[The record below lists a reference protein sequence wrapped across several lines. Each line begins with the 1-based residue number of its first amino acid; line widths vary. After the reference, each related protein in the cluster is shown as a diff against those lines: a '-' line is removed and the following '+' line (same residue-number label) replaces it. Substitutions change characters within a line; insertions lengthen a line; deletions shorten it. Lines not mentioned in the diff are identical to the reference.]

1 LFLELR
7 SLRNRHSNGIFGDGL
22 GHAIR
27 ETLSRR
33 GLQADDAQIAATIR
47 LINSAESGV
56 YFLPPVIQATV
67 GQLLDGRSA
76 DFVLDPWAGRGEL
89 AELAKSATGAKKTE
103 ALVIEQEV
111 ADLGRL
117 FKPSLTWV
125 VGDPLLRIRE
135 IDQPLNVVV
144 SVLPRGVRD
153 NIQSPLIGI
162 DGQPVRLR
170 GDYAERL
177 MIESAQKLL
186 DDGVALFVVDNAFFY
201 RTRSAFQHLDKFG
214 LFVHAAFALPLRTFM
229 PSVGLSAGY
238 LIVIGKNRPS
248 KLFVAQLTDEEDS
261 NRPALRNF
269 LKHKAGGELQFGRYV
284 ENDAFEGIEKI
295 YLEERVKKFARK
307 IGRDSVPLSQLTKG
321 FIRGRRD
328 RSFESLG
335 NEVFI
340 PVVGTRYKALILQ
353 SDMEIRPEHYMQV
366 ALDPEKVSAEYV
378 ARYLNSDFGFEL
390 RAMSTSSGNTLRIN
404 LLDDFPIFMT
414 GDDTAILRFQD
425 KCCRWYKSVEI
436 WRHKTAAGFGV
447 EGLTNK
453 GPGGPLVFNTA

>member
-1 LFLELR
+1 MGELFLELR
-7 SLRNRHSNGIFGDGL
+7 SLRNRHSNGIVGDGL

-27 ETLSRR
+27 EILSRR

-56 YFLPPVIQATV
+56 YFLPPVIQAAV

-201 RTRSAFQHLDKFG
+201 RTRSAFQHLDK
-214 LFVHAAFALPLRTFM
+214 
-229 PSVGLSAGY
+229 
-238 LIVIGKNRPS
+238 
-248 KLFVAQLTDEEDS
+248 
-261 NRPALRNF
+261 
-269 LKHKAGGELQFGRYV
+269 
-284 ENDAFEGIEKI
+284 
-295 YLEERVKKFARK
+295 
-307 IGRDSVPLSQLTKG
+307 
-321 FIRGRRD
+321 
-328 RSFESLG
+328 
-335 NEVFI
+335 
-340 PVVGTRYKALILQ
+340 
-353 SDMEIRPEHYMQV
+353 
-366 ALDPEKVSAEYV
+366 
-378 ARYLNSDFGFEL
+378 
-390 RAMSTSSGNTLRIN
+390 
-404 LLDDFPIFMT
+404 
-414 GDDTAILRFQD
+414 
-425 KCCRWYKSVEI
+425 
-436 WRHKTAAGFGV
+436 
-447 EGLTNK
+447 
-453 GPGGPLVFNTA
+453 